1 MASNHGYLGRA
12 PGDSSVKVA
21 RQTYSVTGST
31 TDFTFSSGYD
41 VGFIDV
47 YLNGSKL
54 ITHSDYTAS
63 NGSTVTLSTAAEAD
77 DVVEIVAYKA
87 FNIGTVDSAN
97 GNFTVG
103 GNLTVDG
110 TTTGTGNATYSGSL
124 TVEGDINANGNI
136 VGDNVTNIT
145 GINNINA
152 TAFFGDGSNLDGVV
166 SGIELKDDG
175 SSVGTA
181 ITTIDFSGFTV
192 TPVSSGAHA
201 GLSTVSL
208 TQTFS
213 VGTRSTSV
221 AISLAGGSFTVTG
234 RSANTII
241 SV

>member
-1 MASNHGYLGRA
+1 MASNQGYLGRA
-12 PGDSSVKVA
+12 PSDSSVRIA
-21 RQTYSVTGST
+21 RQTYSVTGT
-31 TDFTFSSGYD
+31 TTEFTFLSGYD

-54 ITHSDYTAS
+54 ITNSDYNAS
-63 NGSTVTLSTAAEAD
+63 NGLTVDLITAAEAD

-87 FNIGTVDSAN
+87 FNIGTVDGAN
-97 GNFTVG
+97 GHFTVG

-136 VGDNVTNIT
+136 VGDSSTNIS
-145 GINNINA
+145 GINSI
-152 TAFFGDGSNLDGVV
+152 TAANFFGSGANLSDVISGV
-166 SGIELKDDG
+166 ELKDDG

>member
-1 MASNHGYLGRA
+1 MAGNHGYLGRA

-31 TDFTFSSGYD
+31 TEFTFSSGYD
-41 VGFIDV
+41 VGFVDV
-47 YLNGSKL
+47 YLNGSRL
-54 ITHSDYTAS
+54 ITNSDYTAS
-63 NGSTVTLSTAAEAD
+63 NGSIVTLITAAEAD

-87 FNIGTVDSAN
+87 FNIGTVDGAN

-152 TAFFGDGSNLDGVV
+152 TAFFGSGANLSDVISGV
-166 SGIELKDDG
+166 ELKDDG

-181 ITTIDFSGFTV
+181 ISSIDFSGFTV

-201 GLSTVSL
+201 GLSTVSIS
-208 TQTFS
+208 QSFS
-213 VGTRSTSV
+213 VGTRTSPVTVSV
-221 AISLAGGSFTVTG
+221 AAGTFTVTG

>member
-54 ITHSDYTAS
+54 ITNSDYTAS
-63 NGSTVTLSTAAEAD
+63 NGSTVTLITAAEAD

-97 GNFTVG
+97 GHFTVG
-103 GNLTVDG
+103 GNLTVEG
-110 TTTGTGNATYSGSL
+110 TTTGTGNALYSGQL
-124 TVEGDINANGNI
+124 TVQGDATLNGDII
-136 VGDNVTNIT
+136 GDSSTNIS
-145 GINNINA
+145 GINSI
-152 TAFFGDGSNLDGVV
+152 TAANFFGSGANLSDVISGV
-166 SGIELKDDG
+166 ELKDDG

-181 ITTIDFSGFTV
+181 VTSINFAGFTV

-201 GLSTVSL
+201 GVSTVTLDQS
-208 TQTFS
+208 FS
-213 VGTRSTSV
+213 VGTRSASV
-221 AISLAGGSFTVTG
+221 TISLDSGSFTVTG